1 MEGLG
6 KAGRRRGGV
15 PVREAMESARWC
27 VRAAMRFSTL
37 ARHTTLRVIEHDCLN
52 VAQSAAYSAIF
63 ALFPA
68 LIVIA
73 AVLTLLPYSAPI
85 RMEVAHFFS
94 RMLPADVLP
103 LLETYFAAHPKTPQS
118 THAIVVAGLVS
129 FSGAAGVI
137 ATLME
142 GFRRAHDLPET
153 WGFLQRR
160 VRASALVVLSLIPFV
175 LASGLVV
182 FGHWLTMVLAA
193 HVGASVRG
201 PVYVVALVVRWTLAL
216 LGSVGLIG
224 LVYHMGTPMRQAW
237 HRTLPGA
244 AAATGMWFVTTVV
257 FGWYVTRYANY
268 GQVYGS
274 LGAGIALLFWLYI
287 TSLSVLCGAEFN
299 AQIAREPGR
308 PGRKR

>member
-1 MEGLG
+1 MEGL
-6 KAGRRRGGV
+6 RRGCPGRV
-15 PVREAMESARWC
+15 PVRGAVDSARRC
-27 VRAAMRFSTL
+27 VRAAVRFSSL
-37 ARHTTLRVIEHDCLN
+37 ARHTTLRVIDHDCLN

-73 AVLTLLPYSAPI
+73 AVATRLPYSAPL
-85 RMEVAHFFS
+85 RLEVAHFFG
-94 RMLPADVLP
+94 RVLPAEVIP
-103 LLETYFAAHPKTPQS
+103 LLETYFAANPKNVQT
-118 THAIVVAGLVS
+118 TRALVVAGLVS

-142 GFRRAHDLPET
+142 GFRRAHDLSADT
-153 WGFLQRR
+153 WGFWQRR
-160 VRASALVVLSLIPFV
+160 LRAAALVVLSLVPFA
-175 LASGLVV
+175 LASLLVV
-182 FGHWLTMVLAA
+182 FGHWLTMWLAG
-193 HVGASVRG
+193 HVMVSVRA
-201 PVYVVALVVRWTLAL
+201 PVYVLALVVRWAVAL
-216 LGSVGLIG
+216 VGSVGVIA

-244 AAATGMWFVTTVV
+244 AAATGMWFVTTLV

-299 AQIAREPGR
+299 AQIARERAGR
-308 PGRKR
+308 ERKR